1 MAAAHRESP
10 PHQLTP
16 MDGVFLS
23 METAETP
30 AHIGGIALLDP
41 STCEGFDFAHFRDF
55 VAERI
60 ALCPRFA
67 WRVEQV
73 PMGLDLPYWVDEGE
87 IDFDAHVRRVGL
99 PAPGGPNELAE
110 LVGHLY
116 ALPLDKSR
124 PLWEMFFIEG
134 LAGGRVALLWKV
146 HHCLMD
152 GESGSGL
159 MELLFD
165 ISADPTSR
173 IATTAQPATHPGQ
186 DETAPTEAPSWRTML
201 DRSLRNAVTRNTRL
215 AKTLFDVA
223 SSALDS
229 SGEAENEASEEAPP
243 VPRASFN
250 GGVSGR
256 RAVAWSAVPLST
268 VKEIKNELGVTVN
281 DVLLG
286 LTGGALRQYLDERG
300 ELPKEPLRANVPMST
315 RKPGD
320 KTVGNQV
327 TNLAVDWG
335 TDLENPVERILRIS
349 RDSKRAK
356 SDVQKSGG
364 DIVLALAEGFAPAA
378 HQLLM
383 QVSSAFVDQ
392 APLPANAVFSNV
404 RMPNM
409 PFYIGGARIEAA
421 IPISVLAPTQG
432 LNITAIT
439 YCDEICFGITADPRL
454 VSDPWIIAEASSKAL
469 LDLQAAMKEWSSAAG

>member
-1 MAAAHRESP
+1 MA
-10 PHQLTP
+10 
-16 MDGVFLS
+16 
-23 METAETP
+23 
-30 AHIGGIALLDP
+30 
-41 STCEGFDFAHFRDF
+41 
-55 VAERI
+55 
-60 ALCPRFA
+60 
-67 WRVEQV
+67 
-73 PMGLDLPYWVDEGE
+73 
-87 IDFDAHVRRVGL
+87 
-99 PAPGGPNELAE
+99 
-110 LVGHLY
+110 
-116 ALPLDKSR
+116 
-124 PLWEMFFIEG
+124 
-134 LAGGRVALLWKV
+134 
-146 HHCLMD
+146 
-152 GESGSGL
+152 
-159 MELLFD
+159 
-165 ISADPTSR
+165 
-173 IATTAQPATHPGQ
+173 
-186 DETAPTEAPSWRTML
+186 
-201 DRSLRNAVTRNTRL
+201 
-215 AKTLFDVA
+215 
-223 SSALDS
+223 
-229 SGEAENEASEEAPP
+229 
-243 VPRASFN
+243 
-250 GGVSGR
+250 
-256 RAVAWSAVPLST
+256 
-268 VKEIKNELGVTVN
+268 
-281 DVLLG
+281 
-286 LTGGALRQYLDERG
+286 GGALRQYLDERG